1 MAKRAKT
8 TEHLSALERLE
19 FELEHPPYHDFL
31 QPQAVSAD
39 AENGVVEILLR
50 HRPEFQRVRGEPAFH
65 GGVIAGLIDLTA
77 HAAAAVKI
85 GHMAPNIDLRIDYMR
100 PAVNTDLHAKGMV
113 RRAGRTL
120 AVVDVEVAND
130 EGKLIAIGRGI
141 LSTVAG

>member
-1 MAKRAKT
+1 M
-8 TEHLSALERLE
+8 
-19 FELEHPPYHDFL
+19 
-31 QPQAVSAD
+31 SAD
-39 AENGVVEILLR
+39 ADDGIVEILLR

-65 GGVIAGLIDLTA
+65 GGVIASLIDLTA

-85 GHMAPNIDLRIDYMR
+85 GHMAPNVDLRIDYMR
-100 PAVNTDLHAKGMV
+100 PAANTDLHAKGMV